1 MRLAIPI
8 LLLLLTV
15 STKPLAR
22 PHHIDRV
29 DVTNWGRYDLE
40 IAKTID
46 APHLAGRRQNLV
58 VDRKNLELTATI
70 AARLCVSFGF
80 EYVLVGT
87 PANVDVPI
95 KMVTRFP
102 AAGVRNPETGL
113 MTHQHEAIV
122 MRTIGQLH
130 FRSYTLEKEW
140 EVVPGTWTFEL
151 WDNDRKLVERS
162 FILTRNCHDNCDHI
176 DGDRVACDR
185 RIALAARS
193 QE

>member
-8 LLLLLTV
+8 TLLLLTA
-15 STKPLAR
+15 SSKLLAQ

-40 IAKTID
+40 IAKAID
-46 APHLAGRRQNLV
+46 APHLAGRRQNV
-58 VDRKNLELTATI
+58 VADRKNLELTATI
-70 AARLCVSFGF
+70 AARPCVSFGF

-87 PANVDVPI
+87 PTNVDVPI
-95 KMVTRFP
+95 KMVTHFP

-113 MTHQHEAIV
+113 TTHRHEAIV
-122 MRTIGQLH
+122 MRKIGQLH
-130 FRSYTLEKEW
+130 FRSYTLEREW

-162 FILTRNCHDNCDHI
+162 FMLTRNCDDNCDRT
-176 DGDRVACDR
+176 DGDQAACDR
-185 RIALAARS
+185 KIALAASS
-193 QE
+193 QQ

>member
-1 MRLAIPI
+1 MRLAITI
-8 LLLLLTV
+8 SVLVLMISTGLL
-15 STKPLAR
+15 AQA
-22 PHHIDRV
+22 HHIDRV
-29 DVTNWGRYDLE
+29 DITNLGRYDVE

-46 APHLAGRRQNLV
+46 DKYLAGGRQNV
-58 VDRKNLELTATI
+58 VADRKNVELTATI

-87 PANVDVPI
+87 PTNIDVPI
-95 KMVTRFP
+95 RMVTRFP
-102 AAGVRNPETGL
+102 VAGVRNPETGL
-113 MTHQHEAIV
+113 TTNRHEAIV
-122 MRTIGQLH
+122 LRTIGRLH
-130 FRSYTLEKEW
+130 FRSYTLENEW

-162 FILTRNCHDNCDHI
+162 FVLTRNCDDNCDHV
-176 DGDRVACDR
+176 DRDRVACDR

>member
-8 LLLLLTV
+8 SLLLLTV
-15 STKPLAR
+15 SSGLLAQ

-29 DVTNWGRYDLE
+29 DIINWGRYDVE

-46 APHLAGRRQNLV
+46 DRYLAGGRQNV
-58 VDRKNLELTATI
+58 VADRKNLELTATI
-70 AARLCVSFGF
+70 AARLCVSFGL

-87 PANVDVPI
+87 PTNVDVPI

-102 AAGVRNPETGL
+102 VGGVRNPDTGL
-113 MTHQHEAIV
+113 VTHRHEAIV

-130 FRSYTLEKEW
+130 FRSYTLEREW

-162 FILTRNCHDNCDHI
+162 FMLTRNCDDNCDRI
-176 DGDRVACDR
+176 DSDHAACDR
-185 RIALAARS
+185 KVALAARS
-193 QE
+193 QQ

>member
-8 LLLLLTV
+8 SLLLLAV
-15 STKPLAR
+15 STEPHAQS
-22 PHHIDRV
+22 HHIDRV

-80 EYVLVGT
+80 EYLLVGT

-102 AAGVRNPETGL
+102 AAGVSNPETGL
-113 MTHQHEAIV
+113 TTHRHEAIV

-130 FRSYTLEKEW
+130 FRSYTLEREW

-151 WDNDRKLVERS
+151 WDNDRKLLERS
-162 FILTRNCHDNCDHI
+162 FMLIRNCDDNCDRI
-176 DGDRVACDR
+176 DGDRAVCDR
-185 RIALAARS
+185 KIALAAGS
-193 QE
+193 QQ